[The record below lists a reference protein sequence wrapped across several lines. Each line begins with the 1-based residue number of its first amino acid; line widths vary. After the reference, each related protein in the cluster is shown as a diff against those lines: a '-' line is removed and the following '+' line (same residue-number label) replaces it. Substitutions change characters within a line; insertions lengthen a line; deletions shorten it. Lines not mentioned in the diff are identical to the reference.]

1 MRPCADGD
9 AGTGTITVTHAD
21 GDIIT
26 VTIIDGDTVT
36 VTIIDGDTVVAA
48 DSVRKSQARF
58 IVTRIMP
65 QLRA

>member
-9 AGTGTITVTHAD
+9 IGTGTITVTHAD

-26 VTIIDGDTVT
+26 VTIIDGDTGT
-36 VTIIDGDTVVAA
+36 VTITVVAAA